1 MTKWM
6 HKIAFFCL
14 AKQNRITEF
23 IVQTHVFQLKSSAK
37 SNKKKKQQKN
47 SWPASDGFRVTVIF
61 LQIQLGA
68 LDLKETDNCTTHF
81 MWQPC
86 TSPARQRANIIT
98 VTLSMVSL
106 SAVGTHPEINDV
118 HSMNLM
124 DQMSPRLWVWV
135 QRGSVFFFF
144 FFFSRSEYVYV
155 PGPAGPRR
163 EETVGEACPFQ
174 STLCPEQN

>member
-6 HKIAFFCL
+6 HKIVFCL
-14 AKQNRITEF
+14 AKQNGITEF
-23 IVQTHVFQLKSSAK
+23 IVHTHVFSSNHQLSQRKR
-37 SNKKKKQQKN
+37 KKKNPN

-86 TSPARQRANIIT
+86 TSLARPPACKHNHCHSVNGILVSCGDALGDQWCSLNEPDGSD
-98 VTLSMVSL
+98 VTEVMDVSAAGL
-106 SAVGTHPEINDV
+106 C
-118 HSMNLM
+118 
-124 DQMSPRLWVWV
+124 
-135 QRGSVFFFF
+135 VFFFLQVNMF
-144 FFFSRSEYVYV
+144 TSPDRQ
-155 PGPAGPRR
+155 GPRR